1 MLCVVLRWQASGA
14 HQPVAA
20 PVCEQDIFSC
30 GIVGAMFS
38 GLLTA
43 SSIINR
49 NLFMDMV
56 SARSKYNKSSKKA
69 KAQ

>member
-1 MLCVVLRWQASGA
+1 M
-14 HQPVAA
+14 AA